1 MNEWNIG
8 ANIAVLRKEKGVTQ
22 EALAEFVGVTGQAV
36 SKWESGGSPDT
47 PLLPVIA
54 DYFEV
59 SIDRL
64 FGRKVTDYKDLKMEV
79 AEFINS
85 IPEKEDRLR
94 MVFDFCWFMEIAIM
108 RKVDEKDDMIDDLN
122 DQFCSTH
129 SQMIFNNGAT
139 SFGINEVLRYFL
151 IMPEPEKGWGQR
163 LHYKKEYTQLFAMLA
178 DEDVLKALFFLYGR
192 NSKSFTP
199 RLLEREFGFSITQ
212 AEEILGKLTEY
223 GLVWSREI
231 ELDDE
236 MRTVYDFNSFFSFVP
251 FLTFA
256 EEIIQRPKAFYCNWV
271 DRQNP
276 WLR

>member
-1 MNEWNIG
+1 MNIG
-8 ANIAVLRKEKGVTQ
+8 ANIAALRKEKGITQ

-54 DYFEV
+54 EYFGV

-64 FGRKVTDYKDLKMEV
+64 FGRKVTDYKDLKAEV
-79 AEFINS
+79 AEFIHS

-94 MVFDFCWFMEIAIM
+94 TVLDFCWAMEIAIM
-108 RKVDEKDDMIDDLN
+108 RMFEQKDDTIDELN
-122 DQFCSTH
+122 CQFNSTH
-129 SQMIFNNGAT
+129 SQMLFDGGAT
-139 SFGINEVLRYFL
+139 SFGINEALRYFL
-151 IMPEPEKGWGQR
+151 IMPEPQKGWGQR

-178 DEDVLKALFFLYGR
+178 NEDVLKAVFFLYGR

-199 RLLEREFGFSITQ
+199 RLLEREFNLVTAQ
-212 AEEILGKLTEY
+212 AEEILSKLTEY
-223 GLVWSREI
+223 ELVWSREI

-236 MRTVYDFNSFFSFVP
+236 VRTVYDFNPNFAFVP

-256 EEIIQRPKAFYCNWV
+256 EELIHRPKSFYCNMV
-271 DRQNP
+271 YRNTP